1 MFSRCEDD
9 DVINEMKRAIEAD
22 LVFGVGFNIPQP
34 LGREVLPYHGS
45 FVPEVRCGFFDVLR
59 MKNQAPY
66 PNLISED
73 GRLEKSWY
81 RSIEDYQNQTGWR
94 CLRGGRSTSV
104 YVHPMN
110 SMKSDVPFHDRVLDL
125 IEQNLIPKEQLGHW
139 DVVEDRTAWRYPP
152 PRRSRVCTALLPAH
166 RALHSGAYSEY
177 QRPRRGALWSCNFLR

>member
-1 MFSRCEDD
+1 M
-9 DVINEMKRAIEAD
+9 
-22 LVFGVGFNIPQP
+22 
-34 LGREVLPYHGS
+34 LPYHGS

-139 DVVEDRTAWRYPP
+139 DVVEDRTAWRYPARQEEVVFVLRCSQP
-152 PRRSRVCTALLPAH
+152 IEHFT
-166 RALHSGAYSEY
+166 RALIRSIKDQEE
-177 QRPRRGALWSCNFLR
+177 ALWSCNFLR